1 MKIIN
6 KIKLAKEGL
15 VVKGTKRLV
24 HLRQG
29 DIDGACAVY
38 SMVMCLL
45 MTKAVTRNEISLS
58 NENPDGRESVG
69 RLIKTFMTSQGLLR
83 KGYFLDK
90 LVADL
95 QHAYK
100 RKISTEYFHQDD
112 NGNLLSAITAALDAE
127 KPVEI
132 GFSYKRGGRGHAI
145 AVIGYNKENDSTLL
159 FCLDPGYPIPDCM
172 YWNNVLCVEGNKIQ
186 GYNTYNHLDK
196 AYVFIDETIAYEKPT
211 TNKKK
216 Q

>member
-6 KIKLAKEGL
+6 KIKLGKDGL

-38 SMVMCLL
+38 SMLMCLL
-45 MTKAVTRNEISLS
+45 MVKAVTRKEISLS
-58 NENPDGRESVG
+58 NENPDGRESIG

-83 KGYFLDK
+83 KGYELDK
-90 LVADL
+90 LDVDL

-100 RKISTEYFHQDD
+100 RKISTDYFPKEEDKD
-112 NGNLLSAITAALDAE
+112 LLAAIINALDAD

-132 GFSYKRGGRGHAI
+132 GFMYKRGGGHAV
-145 AVIGYNKENDSTLL
+145 AVIGYKKENDSTLL
-159 FCLDPGYPIPDCM
+159 FCLDPGYPIYDGM
-172 YWNNVLCVEGNKIQ
+172 YWNNVLCVVGDQIQ
-186 GYNTYNHLDK
+186 GHNTYNYLDK
-196 AYVFIDETIAYEKPT
+196 KDVFIDEVLTYEKPST
-211 TNKKK
+211 QK
-216 Q
+216 